1 MVFSR
6 LLKLATFGQ
15 FVGTSPQTGVPIRG
29 GTDHS
34 WPVSFLAEKDKIRVA
49 TIGYVTFK
57 TLKTKTKPSEHW
69 ITRIFFEKSSC
80 PLGLLHK

>member
-1 MVFSR
+1 M
-6 LLKLATFGQ
+6 
-15 FVGTSPQTGVPIRG
+15 GTSPQTGVPIRG

-57 TLKTKTKPSEHW
+57 TLKTKTKQNHQN
-69 ITRIFFEKSSC
+69 IGKTRIFFEIVLPIGSVVQII
-80 PLGLLHK
+80 